1 MTDWN
6 QIKAEVADWE
16 KRQRADLPAIKKK
29 KNFYIE
35 SEATSSLS
43 QVEVDIWRKENFNVM
58 SDDLKVGEKRVIPDP
73 ICKFEDPFQD
83 YPDVMK
89 NI

>member
-1 MTDWN
+1 MQTEKKDN
-6 QIKAEVADWE
+6 GQIY
-16 KRQRADLPAIKKK
+16 QQLKK

-73 ICKFEDPFQD
+73 ICKFEDAFQD